1 MTALAA
7 LAAFLEPLHV
17 CPCGAVFRTR
27 YGQTGAGHR
36 RSAVHRE
43 WEAAY
48 VAGEVD
54 RAQ

>member
-7 LAAFLEPLHV
+7 LAALLEPLHA

-27 YGQTGAGHR
+27 SGQTGAGHR
-36 RSAVHRE
+36 RSAGHRS
-43 WEAAY
+43 WERAY

-54 RAQ
+54 RAR